1 MSRALPASLTFPV
14 IFGVAFATGF
24 TGAVVPGSL
33 LAVVVSKTLQV
44 GWLAGPVMM
53 VGHALLELVAAALL
67 ATGVIYFARH
77 RWVQGSI
84 GLAGGAVLVYLGYL
98 TFQVSGVEAARALG
112 GASAAGGP
120 STGGWLGLIGLGAV
134 MSVVNPYWWLWWAT
148 ICPAHMTWA
157 LRRGRAGGGVYYVG
171 HILSDIVWYSAVSL
185 ALATGRSLLS
195 AGVLQGIY
203 VGAAVLLIVMGLMF
217 VVFGGKTLRRRE
229 APAAVEA

>member
-1 MSRALPASLTFPV
+1 MSRTLPTRLTLPAV
-14 IFGVAFATGF
+14 FGVAFATGF

-53 VGHALLELVAAALL
+53 IGHALLELAAAVLL
-67 ATGVIYFARH
+67 ATGVIYFARN

-98 TFQVSGVEAARALG
+98 TFQVSGVEAAKALG
-112 GASAAGGP
+112 GAGAVGGQSA
-120 STGGWLGLIGLGAV
+120 SGWLSLVGLGAV
-134 MSVVNPYWWLWWAT
+134 MSLVNPYWWLWWAT

-157 LRRGRAGGGVYYVG
+157 LGRGRAGGGTYYVG
-171 HILSDIVWYSAVSL
+171 HILSDVVWYSAVSI

-203 VGAAVLLIVMGLMF
+203 VGAALFLVVMGLLF
-217 VVFGGKTLRRRE
+217 VGFGGKALRRRT
-229 APAAVEA
+229 PIAVEA

>member
-1 MSRALPASLTFPV
+1 MSRALPAHTTLPV
-14 IFGVAFATGF
+14 VFGVAFATGF

-33 LAVVVSKTLQV
+33 LAMVVSKSLQV

-53 VGHALLELVAAALL
+53 IGHALLELAAAVLL
-67 ATGVIYFARH
+67 ATGLIYFARN

-98 TFQVSGVEAARALG
+98 TFQVSGAEAARALG
-112 GASAAGGP
+112 GAGAGSGQ
-120 STGGWLGLIGLGAV
+120 GGEGWLGLVGLGAV
-134 MSVVNPYWWLWWAT
+134 MSIVNPYWWLWWAT

-157 LRRGRAGGGVYYVG
+157 LGRGRAGGGTYYVG
-171 HILSDIVWYSAVSL
+171 HILSDVVWYSAVSI

-203 VGAAVLLIVMGLMF
+203 VGAALFLVAMGLMF
-217 VVFGGKTLRRRE
+217 LVFGGRTLRRRE
-229 APAAVEA
+229 VPVAAEG